1 MVTDEG
7 NNGGTFLRFL
17 KSIMDWHLDPKKTIY
32 ILDNATYHKSL
43 AVKTYI
49 REKGVMV
56 KFLPPSS
63 SVLNPVEL

>member
-32 ILDNATYHKSL
+32 IL
-43 AVKTYI
+43 V
-49 REKGVMV
+49 
-56 KFLPPSS
+56 
-63 SVLNPVEL
+63 SVENDIYLTFIVYRTTQRTIKALL